1 MSRMILAGDV
11 GGTKTWLGLFTLDGP
26 RPSLLETRHYP
37 TLEFDALT
45 PMVARFLDRT
55 GATGQVAAA
64 CFGVAGPVRANVSML
79 TNVPWE
85 VDGAE
90 IGSRLGIATVR
101 LLNDLEAM
109 ACAVP
114 LLAAQELAVIQPGA
128 PLAGGNAALIAPG
141 TGLGEAGLLAVGDR
155 LVPVPSE
162 GGHTDFAARTP
173 RELELVAVLSARR
186 ERVALEDV
194 VSGPGLVNLHTF
206 THRSTRCVSCSL
218 ADEPDRQPA
227 AITAAALDGG
237 CGACVE
243 ALDLFVSALGAAA
256 GNLAL
261 RTFATA
267 GLYLGGG
274 IAPQIL
280 PALRTGRFL
289 EARVDKGPM
298 RPLLEQVPVSV
309 ILEQRAALVGA
320 AVAARDLT

>member
-1 MSRMILAGDV
+1 MSRLILAGDV

-26 RPSLLETRHYP
+26 RPSLLETRRYP

-64 CFGVAGPVRANVSML
+64 CFGVAGPVRANVSTL

-128 PLAGGNAALIAPG
+128 PIAGGNAALIAPG

-218 ADEPDRQPA
+218 PDEPDRQPA

-261 RTFATA
+261 RTYATA

-289 EARVDKGPM
+289 EALVDKGPM

>member
-1 MSRMILAGDV
+1 MSRLILAGDV

-64 CFGVAGPVRANVSML
+64 CFGVAGPVRANVSTL

-128 PLAGGNAALIAPG
+128 PVAGGNAALIAPG
-141 TGLGEAGLLAVGDR
+141 TGLGEAGLHAVGDR
-155 LVPVPSE
+155 CPRRGDTPTSRRAPHASSSWSRCSPP
-162 GGHTDFAARTP
+162 GGNA
-173 RELELVAVLSARR
+173 
-186 ERVALEDV
+186 
-194 VSGPGLVNLHTF
+194 
-206 THRSTRCVSCSL
+206 
-218 ADEPDRQPA
+218 
-227 AITAAALDGG
+227 
-237 CGACVE
+237 
-243 ALDLFVSALGAAA
+243 
-256 GNLAL
+256 
-261 RTFATA
+261 
-267 GLYLGGG
+267 
-274 IAPQIL
+274 
-280 PALRTGRFL
+280 
-289 EARVDKGPM
+289 
-298 RPLLEQVPVSV
+298 
-309 ILEQRAALVGA
+309 
-320 AVAARDLT
+320 